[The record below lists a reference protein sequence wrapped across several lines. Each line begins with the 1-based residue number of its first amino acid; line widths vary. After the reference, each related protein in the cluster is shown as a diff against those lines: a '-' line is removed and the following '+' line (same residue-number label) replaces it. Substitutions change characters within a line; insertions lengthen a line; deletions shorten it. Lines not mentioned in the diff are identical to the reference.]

1 MNGSGLNG
9 KNVTFAYAIKTA
21 SFMKSIIKE
30 ETMMNAHKMYFIQQK
45 LIGVALLM
53 IAILSIVVLKDATV
67 AIAAVPGGLMFIF
80 SKKMIFAE
88 SYFDKMHDEKEGS
101 H

>member
-1 MNGSGLNG
+1 M
-9 KNVTFAYAIKTA
+9 KT
-21 SFMKSIIKE
+21 
-30 ETMMNAHKMYFIQQK
+30 HKIYFIQQK

-53 IAILSIVVLKDATV
+53 VAILSIVVLKDATV
-67 AIAAVPGGLMFIF
+67 ALVTVPGGLMFLF

-88 SYFDKMHDEKEGS
+88 GYFDKMHDKKEGS

>member
-1 MNGSGLNG
+1 
-9 KNVTFAYAIKTA
+9 
-21 SFMKSIIKE
+21 
-30 ETMMNAHKMYFIQQK
+30 MMNTHKMYFIQQK

-53 IAILSIVVLKDATV
+53 VTILSIVVLKDATV
-67 AIAAVPGGLMFIF
+67 ALAAVPGGLMFIF

-88 SYFDKMHDEKEGS
+88 SYFDKMHEEKEGS